1 MRHFTADSELMK
13 SVRAIRGAFP
23 TGGSLYAP
31 QDEPP
36 DRIQILGEWFKR
48 DSGKTPRYSY
58 DMNEADLEEI
68 LTSVRAGKQR
78 ADFMMVALHAH
89 QTTGT
94 VDVHRDASIP
104 DFLPVLAKTAIDNG
118 ADAFLGSGVHVLRGI
133 EIYKGRPIF
142 YGFGEFFRQMDAPLG
157 PYTGDDRVPERPLR
171 NSLAIKYESIIAE
184 SRFAGGQLA
193 EVRLYPLDRGHEKQ
207 FANRGVPHRA
217 SPEVG
222 RRILERLQRLSK
234 PLGTTIAIEG
244 GRCHTGDLM
253 TKTTRV
259 AALSLVAALAV
270 GCGGSEPEPPVS
282 EAEMS
287 DTDALGSEMGSV
299 LRLDPR
305 VDALVPTDAQIEK
318 LAEGFVFIEGPVWL
332 RGESRLLFSD
342 VRGNTIYQWT
352 EADGASPFIDP
363 VFEGDREGL
372 RSISSNGLTL
382 DADGRLI
389 ICEHGNRRISRVDA
403 DGTRTV
409 LVDRYEGQRLNSPND
424 ATYGSDGSLYF
435 TDPPYGL
442 DGLEDS
448 PLREVD
454 FNGVYRLRPNGE
466 LELLVRDQ
474 TRPNG
479 IALSPDESTLYV
491 ANSDA
496 ENRVWMAYD
505 LDESG
510 ASNAR
515 VFYDLNDEE
524 ADGAADG
531 MEVDRAGHLFATG
544 PGGVWIIAPDGSHL
558 GTIMMPEVTANV
570 AWGDDGRTLYMTG
583 STSLYR
589 IALST
594 EGVIPGP

>member
-1 MRHFTADSELMK
+1 
-13 SVRAIRGAFP
+13 
-23 TGGSLYAP
+23 
-31 QDEPP
+31 
-36 DRIQILGEWFKR
+36 
-48 DSGKTPRYSY
+48 
-58 DMNEADLEEI
+58 
-68 LTSVRAGKQR
+68 
-78 ADFMMVALHAH
+78 
-89 QTTGT
+89 
-94 VDVHRDASIP
+94 
-104 DFLPVLAKTAIDNG
+104 
-118 ADAFLGSGVHVLRGI
+118 
-133 EIYKGRPIF
+133 
-142 YGFGEFFRQMDAPLG
+142 
-157 PYTGDDRVPERPLR
+157 
-171 NSLAIKYESIIAE
+171 
-184 SRFAGGQLA
+184 
-193 EVRLYPLDRGHEKQ
+193 
-207 FANRGVPHRA
+207 
-217 SPEVG
+217 
-222 RRILERLQRLSK
+222 
-234 PLGTTIAIEG
+234 
-244 GRCHTGDLM
+244 
-253 TKTTRV
+253 
-259 AALSLVAALAV
+259 
-270 GCGGSEPEPPVS
+270 
-282 EAEMS
+282 MS

-448 PLREVD
+448 PLREID